1 MLRWLARV
9 PALFLPPSAPLP
21 CCTRPAAVRNRQ
33 QAGLAVCESGCSWR
47 SFSWCSPGRVV
58 GSGYSC
64 VDPLP
69 LGLQRL
75 VHGRRHERGDIPAQ
89 ARDLAHQRGR
99 NEAVLLGG
107 RQEQRLDFGNQV
119 PVHAGKL
126 EFVLEVRHRA
136 QPAQQDST
144 TDFRDEM
151 RQQRVEAANLD
162 RSEEHTSELQSLMR
176 ISYAVFCLK
185 KKQNTIN

>member
-1 MLRWLARV
+1 MFFFFKQKTAYEMRISDW
-9 PALFLPPSAPLP
+9 SSD
-21 CCTRPAAVRNRQ
+21 
-33 QAGLAVCESGCSWR
+33 VCSS
-47 SFSWCSPGRVV
+47 
-58 GSGYSC
+58 
-64 VDPLP
+64 DL
-69 LGLQRL
+69 
-75 VHGRRHERGDIPAQ
+75 DIPAQ

-119 PVHAGKL
+119 PVHAGQL

-151 RQQRVEAANLD
+151 RQQRIETANLD
-162 RSEEHTSELQSLMR
+162 VAVVRQRVAGQVHAQLQLQRSEEPTSDPQSLIR
-176 ISYAVFCLK
+176 ISSAASCL
-185 KKQNTIN
+185 I

>member
-1 MLRWLARV
+1 MAPILRRTTSDTYARH
-9 PALFLPPSAPLP
+9 S
-21 CCTRPAAVRNRQ
+21 TM
-33 QAGLAVCESGCSWR
+33 SS
-47 SFSWCSPGRVV
+47 VV
-58 GSGYSC
+58 GTGTGAFSTAFGASSLLHAASGSTKQATSRTCSMRIGMFVEKFFMVLPWTGGWKWYSC

-119 PVHAGKL
+119 P
-126 EFVLEVRHRA
+126 
-136 QPAQQDST
+136 
-144 TDFRDEM
+144 
-151 RQQRVEAANLD
+151 D
-162 RSEEHTSELQSLMR
+162 RKS
-176 ISYAVFCLK
+176 VV
-185 KKQNTIN
+185 